1 MGDTMNLGDIL
12 KEKGGDTITVSP
24 ATRVADAIRLMS
36 ESRVGSVMVV
46 AESGEAVGIFTERDV
61 LNLLASK
68 GEGAGAVPVEDVMT
82 RKLVVAE
89 PGTKIDETLA
99 AMTDNRCRHMPVL
112 EEGKV
117 LGVISIG
124 DLVKAK
130 LEEAEFEVESLREYI
145 SSGY

>member
-1 MGDTMNLGDIL
+1 
-12 KEKGGDTITVSP
+12 
-24 ATRVADAIRLMS
+24 
-36 ESRVGSVMVV
+36 MVV
-46 AESGEAVGIFTERDV
+46 SEDGVAVGIFTERDV
-61 LNLLASK
+61 LNLLAKK
-68 GEGAGAVPVEDVMT
+68 GEGGAGVAVEEVMT

-99 AMTDNRCRHMPVL
+99 AMTENRCRHMPVL
-112 EEGKV
+112 ERGKV
-117 LGVISIG
+117 LGVVSIG

>member
-1 MGDTMNLGDIL
+1 MNLGDIL
-12 KEKGGDTITVSP
+12 KQKGHGTITVGPSTP
-24 ATRVADAIRLMS
+24 VSDAIRLMS
-36 ESRVGSVMVV
+36 ERRVGSVMVV
-46 AESGEAVGIFTERDV
+46 SADGEALGIFTERDV
-61 LNLLASK
+61 LNLLAAK
-68 GEGAGAVPVEDVMT
+68 GEGAGTVPVENVMT

-89 PGTKIDETLA
+89 PSTKIDQTLA
-99 AMTDNRCRHMPVL
+99 AMTENRCRHMPVL
-112 EEGKV
+112 NEGQV

>member
-1 MGDTMNLGDIL
+1 MNLGDIL
-12 KEKGGDTITVSP
+12 KQKGGDTITVG
-24 ATRVADAIRLMS
+24 AGTRVEEAIRLMS

-46 AESGEAVGIFTERDV
+46 APDGEALGIFTERDV
-61 LNLLASK
+61 LNLLAAR
-68 GEGAGAVPVEDVMT
+68 GESAGAVPVEDVMT

-89 PGTKIDETLA
+89 PDTKIDDTLA
-99 AMTDNRCRHMPVL
+99 AMTENRCRHMPVL
-112 EEGKV
+112 QEGKV

-130 LEEAEFEVESLREYI
+130 LEETEFEVESLREYI

>member
-46 AESGEAVGIFTERDV
+46 AENGEAVGIFTERDV

-68 GEGAGAVPVEDVMT
+68 GDA
-82 RKLVVAE
+82 
-89 PGTKIDETLA
+89 TK
-99 AMTDNRCRHMPVL
+99 
-112 EEGKV
+112 
-117 LGVISIG
+117 
-124 DLVKAK
+124 
-130 LEEAEFEVESLREYI
+130 
-145 SSGY
+145 